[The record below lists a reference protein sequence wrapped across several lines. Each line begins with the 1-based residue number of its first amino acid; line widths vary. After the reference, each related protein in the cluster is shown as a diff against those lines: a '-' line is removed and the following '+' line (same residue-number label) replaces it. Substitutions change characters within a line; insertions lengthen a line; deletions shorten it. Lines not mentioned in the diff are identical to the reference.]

1 MAVGGIVCVRFVV
14 HCDCLWICGSVQE
27 FMIIVCGIAVVFSS
41 L

>member
-14 HCDCLWICGSVQE
+14 HCDWLWICGSVQE
-27 FMIIVCGIAVVFSS
+27 FIIIISG

>member
-1 MAVGGIVCVRFVV
+1 MCVRLVV

-27 FMIIVCGIAVVFSS
+27 FIIIVGGIDVVYSN